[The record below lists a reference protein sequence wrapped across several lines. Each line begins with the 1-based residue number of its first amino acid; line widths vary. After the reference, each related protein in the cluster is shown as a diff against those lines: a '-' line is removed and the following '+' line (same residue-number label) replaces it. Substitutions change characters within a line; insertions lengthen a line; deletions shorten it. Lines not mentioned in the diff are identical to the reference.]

1 MGVRNSG
8 LMLRVGILGAGFMGE
23 VHARAWR
30 RIGDTRVVGIATLNP
45 AQHAWLQDAGA
56 AVYEDP
62 GDLIRSGKIDVA
74 DICLPTPLHATW
86 VMEAAARGIHVL
98 CEKPFTLETAEAERA
113 AEAVV
118 RAGVHFMPA
127 HVVRFFPEYRKARDV
142 ALSGGIGEP
151 RTART
156 FRGGAAPAWA
166 AWILDPAQSG
176 GVLVDLLVHDF
187 DYLRWVLGPVRRI
200 HARVV
205 SRTPGRAEHAL
216 TVLRFER
223 GAVAHVEGSWAYPAG
238 SPFVTRFELAG
249 TEGLLVHDSRHI
261 LPVTLSRGAEALES
275 RYPLGALEPDPY
287 TLMIQHFADGLRGSA
302 PFEVCMEDAVAAVRI
317 ASAAV
322 KSARDGTPV
331 DVAA

>member
-1 MGVRNSG
+1 V
-8 LMLRVGILGAGFMGE
+8 LRVGILGAGFMGE
-23 VHARAWR
+23 VHARAWG
-30 RIGDTRVVGIATLNP
+30 RIGETRVVGIATLDP
-45 AQHAWLQDAGA
+45 SRHAWLRGAGA
-56 AVYEDP
+56 ALYEDP
-62 GDLIRSGKIDVA
+62 GDLIRSCEIDVV
-74 DICLPTPLHATW
+74 DICLPTPLHAPW
-86 VMEAAARGIHVL
+86 VMKAAARGIHIL

-113 AEAVV
+113 AEAVA
-118 RAGVHFMPA
+118 RAGVRFMPA

-142 ALSGGIGEP
+142 ALSGGIGQP

-156 FRGGAAPAWA
+156 FRGGAAPGWA

-205 SRTPGRAEHAL
+205 SRAPGSADHAL
-216 TVLRFER
+216 TVLRFAR
-223 GAVAHVEGSWAYPAG
+223 GAVAHVEGSWAYPVG
-238 SPFVTRFELAG
+238 TPFMTRLELAG

-261 LPVTLSRGAEALES
+261 LPVALSRRDEALES

-287 TLMIQHFADGLRGSA
+287 TLMIQHFVDGLRGSA
-302 PFEVCMEDAVAAVRI
+302 PFEVGMEDAVAAVRI
-317 ASAAV
+317 AAAAV
-322 KSARDGTPV
+322 ESARDGTPV